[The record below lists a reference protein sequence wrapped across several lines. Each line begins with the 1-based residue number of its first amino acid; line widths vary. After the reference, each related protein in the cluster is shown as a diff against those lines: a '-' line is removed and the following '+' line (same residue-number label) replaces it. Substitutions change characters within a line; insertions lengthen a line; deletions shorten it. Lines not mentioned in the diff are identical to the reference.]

1 MNWTMKLFN
10 IKQIEITFTKLQK
23 FNKCGYLIVIAL
35 ACFLAS
41 CRTTTKEN
49 KNVSALPYYKE
60 ATFTPHWMSP
70 DDEILE
76 DFHQVSSFQL
86 TNQEGKMVTEKTFE
100 GKIYI
105 TDFFFTICPGI
116 CPKMTKNMGILQ
128 EEFLKDDEVL
138 LLSHSV
144 TPEMDSVSVLKRY
157 AEEKGIISGKWHLV
171 TGDQQDIYKL
181 GRKDYFV
188 EEDLGLEKE
197 EDEFLHTENFVLI
210 DKDRHIRGIYNGLN
224 KASIRQLIAD
234 VKTLKE
240 ENKPLQK

>member
-10 IKQIEITFTKLQK
+10 IKRIS
-23 FNKCGYLIVIAL
+23 IVFCSIIL
-35 ACFLAS
+35 LGS
-41 CRTTTKEN
+41 CSNSSGGGE
-49 KNVSALPYYKE
+49 NVSALPYYKE
-60 ATFTPHWMSP
+60 ATFTPHWLSP
-70 DDEILE
+70 DDEVLE
-76 DFHQVSSFQL
+76 DFHRISSFQL
-86 TNQEGKMVTEKTFE
+86 TNQEGETITEKTFD

-128 EEFLKDDEVL
+128 EEFLEDDEVL

-157 AEEKGIISGKWHLV
+157 AEEKGIISKKWHLV
-171 TGDQQDIYKL
+171 TGTQQEIYKL

-210 DKDRHIRGIYNGLN
+210 DENKYIRGIYNGLN
-224 KASIRQLIAD
+224 KSSIRQLITD

-240 ENKPLQK
+240 EN